1 MPENA
6 KPRLL
11 ISMLAFSA
19 FLCLGRWGAAQDID
33 IPTQG
38 ISTIPFSFV
47 PPGARAMGL
56 GGTFIAIAD
65 DATASEANPGGLTI
79 LTRPEVSLHGRYSRY
94 NQRSS
99 DPNTEFFRKFDPRH
113 RGKPTFPFAEE
124 STPEVSFASIVY
136 PWDRVVVS
144 LYYQRL
150 VRFTGE
156 SSIEA
161 IAPSGD
167 PDMADTFFQSER
179 RFEFGLRSVGVS
191 AAFRFNDWISAGFS
205 LRQTQ
210 LDAKLE
216 ASILGIGPNL
226 LPVGDPR
233 NIDLIQGV
241 LLVDGTS
248 TDFTYNAGFLVNPNG
263 IFSVGFVY
271 KHGGRYVLN
280 GLDAIIECNGNNPD
294 EFHCDPDDW
303 QTQKFN
309 MQAGQTTGRIH
320 VPDFFGL
327 GIAYRP
333 VERLIIAVDADRI
346 TYSDLQLE
354 DPAHNRTAEKV
365 NDVTEIHAGIE
376 YTFLPGS
383 GRYPFSVRLGAYH
396 EPDHDGDRFIDS
408 EQMHY
413 TGGLGVAFGTHF
425 QLDLAFQ
432 NSDTLDEALLSM
444 VYRF

>member
-1 MPENA
+1 MPA
-6 KPRLL
+6 KPR
-11 ISMLAFSA
+11 FSIPLVA
-19 FLCLGRWGAAQDID
+19 LGLVLCLYEWGAAQEID

-38 ISTIPFSFV
+38 ISTIPFSFL

-65 DATASEANPGGLTI
+65 DATASEANPSGLTI
-79 LTRPEVSLHGRYSRY
+79 LTRPEVSLHGRYSRFS
-94 NQRSS
+94 QRSS
-99 DPNTEFFRKFDPRH
+99 DPNTTFFSQFDSRH
-113 RGKPTFPFAEE
+113 RGRPTFPFAEE
-124 STPEVSFASIVY
+124 SNPDVSFASVVY

-156 SSIEA
+156 SFIEA
-161 IAPSGD
+161 ID
-167 PDMADTFFQSER
+167 PNEDPEVEDIFFESDR
-179 RFEFGLRSVGVS
+179 RFEFGLKSVGVS
-191 AAFRFNDWISAGFS
+191 TAFRFNDWLSAGFS

-226 LPVGDPR
+226 VKPDDN
-233 NIDLIQGV
+233 NIDLVQAI

-263 IFSVGFVY
+263 VFSVGFVY
-271 KHGGRYVLN
+271 KHGGRYDLN
-280 GLDAIIECNGNNPD
+280 GLNALIECNGARPD
-294 EFHCDPDDW
+294 GFECNPDDW
-303 QTQKFN
+303 QTRRFN
-309 MQAGQTTGRIH
+309 MLADQASETIH

-327 GIAYRP
+327 GFAYRP

-346 TYSDLQLE
+346 TYSDLQIG
-354 DPAHNRTAEKV
+354 DPANNRSQEQV
-365 NDVTEIHAGIE
+365 NDATEIHAGIE

-383 GRYPFSVRLGAYH
+383 GRHPISVRLGAYH
-396 EPDHDGDRFIDS
+396 EPDHDGDRFVDS

-425 QLDLAFQ
+425 QIDLAFQ
-432 NSDTLDEALLSM
+432 NSQTLDEALLSM